1 MEQKEKCDM
10 LISQK
15 DGIISMLNEELRK
28 AERQFTKDQKKQMED
43 INTLSQRIEKQVFL
57 IPQHFF

>member
-43 INTLSQRIEKQVFL
+43 INTLSQRIEKQVF
-57 IPQHFF
+57 F